1 MSSIFLLIFSLVRI
15 AFLSDFWLGILNLK
29 NKKLLKKELNEE
41 MMPVA
46 WHPNRWW
53 NGCASEDEKREI
65 DPMLIEELE
74 KCVSIIYN
82 MGILGHFYT

>member
-1 MSSIFLLIFSLVRI
+1 MV
-15 AFLSDFWLGILNLK
+15 
-29 NKKLLKKELNEE
+29 
-41 MMPVA
+41 PVA

-53 NGCASEDEKREI
+53 NGCAPEDEKREI